1 MVIKRVECSSGEGTV
16 DIFGE
21 EGEEWEWR
29 ESFFFTGKGV
39 ERELF
44 TERNGG
50 SSRHGG
56 NGSTPA
62 RICGTVSFRAQSEP
76 TPEHANRGRLVE
88 ACLPP
93 PSCMQTIHGVSRALD
108 SVPRVLLL
116 GDSRGVQLCRA
127 PVG

>member
-50 SSRHGG
+50 SSRHGAA
-56 NGSTPA
+56 STSLVFASHMGCPA
-62 RICGTVSFRAQSEP
+62 PP
-76 TPEHANRGRLVE
+76 TQA
-88 ACLPP
+88 
-93 PSCMQTIHGVSRALD
+93 
-108 SVPRVLLL
+108 PR
-116 GDSRGVQLCRA
+116 QLNFA
-127 PVG
+127 